1 MFRALRGQNHQT
13 ERTEEMQNTK
23 KLVTEYEIEEIGL
36 EWSSYFSGRG
46 VSFTRW
52 EDVYVGSGDTPEEA
66 LEDALE
72 QAAMSDWEFQ
82 EDPIPDAELYEPTR
96 DLVQE
101 WLDEQER
108 EALANVPT
116 PVWKVEFNTFGGMLA
131 RDYELDSSKEARES
145 ISRELR
151 ATRNRGFVV
160 ETLKSGKEWEI
171 LSPGNVSGVAIS
183 DEDGILSLS
192 DNVEEVW
199 KQREQVSETFSEDLE
214 FPSVLVAVYVK

>member
-1 MFRALRGQNHQT
+1 
-13 ERTEEMQNTK
+13 MQNTK